1 MADPAVMV
9 LEQIDAGGERLAVVL
24 SGSSMPNKG
33 PSSTT
38 TQREETTYLPGAAEP
53 IVQILGPK
61 LEPIVLAGQFNDSL
75 LGEGGTAALVG
86 ALHKM
91 TLAGVP
97 VVLTWGDF
105 WERRGLI
112 TDFTP
117 SPLNEDLVDWQLTFK
132 PHTLEDPI
140 VTRPKPRKSE
150 SVAASADK
158 SSRDA
163 NAESAKLKATQ
174 SNVRTSTL
182 GAL

>member
-1 MADPAVMV
+1 MADAAVMV
-9 LEQIDAGGERLAVVL
+9 
-24 SGSSMPNKG
+24 
-33 PSSTT
+33 
-38 TQREETTYLPGAAEP
+38 
-53 IVQILGPK
+53 

-140 VTRPKPRKSE
+140 VTRPQIG
-150 SVAASADK
+150 VGGGIGGQVFAAGE
-158 SSRDA
+158 R
-163 NAESAKLKATQ
+163 
-174 SNVRTSTL
+174 
-182 GAL
+182 